1 MKALV
6 IGGAGFIGRAICKD
20 LLNNGHEVIVGDV
33 KGVSNFN
40 LYENDDRAQAQ
51 YRYSKIECDIT
62 DTGRL
67 NFVFKYERPDVI
79 FLVAAVSDVNIVK
92 EKPLLAGQINVQGV
106 QNVLECAK
114 NAGIKNI
121 VYSST
126 TWVYG
131 NQNGMIN
138 EKSKVP
144 APNNLYT
151 ATKIM
156 GEQYCMAYV
165 EQFGMHCVVLRY
177 GIPYGEYARES
188 TVIPAFVKKA
198 LNGEPLTIAG
208 EGNQFRK
215 FVDVRDLARA
225 HTRCMK
231 LFSDLSTDPNILKW
245 EIINI
250 DGQEVITI
258 RKLANEIQKYIPNT
272 NIVYTPARPNDF
284 LGAHVNSDKAREILG
299 WTPEISFEQGMFDYI
314 VWVRKTW
321 AKEN

>member
-1 MKALV
+1 MRALV

-20 LLNNGHEVIVGDV
+20 LLNNGHEVVVADV
-33 KGVSNFN
+33 EKVIKTFK
-40 LYENDDRAQAQ
+40 LYEKDDQEQ
-51 YRYSKIECDIT
+51 WDYEKIECDII

-67 NFVFKYERPDVI
+67 NFVFKYEKPDVI

-126 TWVYG
+126 TWAYG
-131 NQNGMIN
+131 NQNGVIT

-156 GEQYCMAYV
+156 GEQYCMVYA
-165 EQFGMHCVVLRY
+165 EQFGMHCIILRY

-215 FVDVRDLARA
+215 FIDVRDLARA
-225 HTRCMK
+225 HTRCME
-231 LFSDLSTDPNILKW
+231 LFSDLSTDSNILKW
-245 EIINI
+245 EIINV
-250 DGQEVITI
+250 DGQEIITI
-258 RKLANEIQKYIPNT
+258 RKLADEIQKNIPGT
-272 NIVYTPARPNDF
+272 QIIYTPARPNDF
-284 LGAHVNSDKAREILG
+284 LGADVNSDKACEILG
-299 WTPEISFEQGMFDYI
+299 WIPEINFETGLYEYI
-314 VWVRKTW
+314 LWVRKTW
-321 AKEN
+321 AKGN